1 MGFYFP
7 PLLANHSTTANA
19 LSFTAEKRFH
29 LPNGS
34 SIDSLL
40 NKDDVSLEAILD
52 EDDLLQECKA
62 QNTRLIDYFQRI
74 DVLHRLMGYVTGQIG
89 GEENGSFKLRPS
101 LRILVPLLLAEL
113 DELAPDTPMSPPKCY
128 AARSGQ
134 SSRLASNTPTSSSFH
149 SGKPS

>member
-1 MGFYFP
+1 M
-7 PLLANHSTTANA
+7 LLANQSTTADA
-19 LSFTAEKRFH
+19 SLCGRKRFH

-40 NKDDVSLEAILD
+40 NKDDISLEAILD

-89 GEENGSFKLRPS
+89 GEENGSFKLRSS
-101 LRILVPLLLAEL
+101 LHILVPLLPVEF
-113 DELAPDTPMSPPKCY
+113 DEPATGTPTLPPKSY
-128 AARSGQ
+128 VARSGQ

>member
-1 MGFYFP
+1 MGYSS
-7 PLLANHSTTANA
+7 PLLFTDQSTTADT
-19 LSFTAEKRFH
+19 LPLPSRKRFH

-89 GEENGSFKLRPS
+89 GEESDSFKFRL
-101 LRILVPLLLAEL
+101 
-113 DELAPDTPMSPPKCY
+113 SPPPL
-128 AARSGQ
+128 
-134 SSRLASNTPTSSSFH
+134 SRCSLQHLTGWS
-149 SGKPS
+149 